1 MKGVLPAHQ
10 QQASQSSSVSEDIF
24 SDFNLLWTFNV
35 HFPEF
40 FLIIN
45 LANMNFH
52 IHFRVHL
59 NEQRPKRYFKIE
71 FTEAHHIHLLGL
83 PYTRSQS
90 AWHNN
95 RSFFSHSSRGQK
107 WKIMVSAKMI
117 SSEVSLISL

>member
-10 QQASQSSSVSEDIF
+10 QQASQSPSVSGDIF

-35 HFPEF
+35 HFPEV

-45 LANMNFH
+45 PANMNFH

-59 NEQRPKRYFKIE
+59 NEQRPRRYFKIE
-71 FTEAHHIHLLGL
+71 FTKGHHIHLLGL

-90 AWHNN
+90 AWLNN
-95 RSFFSHSSRGQK
+95 RSLFSHSSRGQK
-107 WKIMVSAKMI
+107 CKIMVSAKMI
-117 SSEVSLISL
+117 SSEVSLIGL